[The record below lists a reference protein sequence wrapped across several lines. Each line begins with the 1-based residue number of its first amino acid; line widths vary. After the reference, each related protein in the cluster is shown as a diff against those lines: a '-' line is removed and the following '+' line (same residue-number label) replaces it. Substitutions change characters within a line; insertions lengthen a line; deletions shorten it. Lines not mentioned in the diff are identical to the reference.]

1 MTDKIKKMVA
11 EQLGI
16 NINKIEDDSRLI
28 EDLGADS
35 LDMVEMLLKLEEE
48 MGVSVSDED
57 SMKIKTIKDIANL
70 INSKK

>member
-16 NINKIEDDSRLI
+16 SVSKIEDDSRLI

-35 LDMVEMLLKLEEE
+35 LDMVEMLMKLEEE
-48 MGVSVSDED
+48 MGVSVSDEE
-57 SMKIKTIKDIANL
+57 SLKIKTIKDIET
-70 INSKK
+70 IVNSKK